1 MMNYLCIPATLKQQT
16 FPCKNRN
23 KLTFSD
29 QKHIPISCLFLLK
42 EKKKQNQTTEKQTVH
57 QFSAESKPGGSAPSR
72 EDVIKNS
79 PSVMCQHW

>member
-42 EKKKQNQTTEKQTVH
+42 EKKNKTKQLKNKQSTNSLLSPNLGDQLPAEKM
-57 QFSAESKPGGSAPSR
+57 S
-72 EDVIKNS
+72 
-79 PSVMCQHW
+79 

>member
-42 EKKKQNQTTEKQTVH
+42 EKKNKTKQLKNKQSTLLSPNLGDQLPAEKM
-57 QFSAESKPGGSAPSR
+57 S
-72 EDVIKNS
+72 
-79 PSVMCQHW
+79 